1 MYYHGDN
8 NVYYLLG
15 PKDSPII
22 AACHEKGFNIPV
34 PEDGVYIGRFRVDGI
49 VGCNRLA
56 RFLEGQKELFYIYNP
71 TKDGIKIR
79 EYIQCKVL
87 VVSSPLHGA
96 ENYLKNMTIEFY
108 MPLWSLAELEEG
120 NKKREHVLP
129 KDKLLERWNKYGGV
143 ARWVLADG
151 DDKIGEGM
159 LQQAVNWM
167 NDNTIGHLLDPFNNN
182 TYVSK
187 DHSGLVVHMIPTED
201 LCSYKTRISTP
212 SMFDEIRT
220 KRKLSTNQEVML

>member
-1 MYYHGDN
+1 M
-8 NVYYLLG
+8 
-15 PKDSPII
+15 
-22 AACHEKGFNIPV
+22 
-34 PEDGVYIGRFRVDGI
+34 
-49 VGCNRLA
+49 
-56 RFLEGQKELFYIYNP
+56 
-71 TKDGIKIR
+71 
-79 EYIQCKVL
+79 
-87 VVSSPLHGA
+87 
-96 ENYLKNMTIEFY
+96 KNMTIEFY

-129 KDKLLERWNKYGGV
+129 LDKLLERWNKYGGV

-220 KRKLSTNQEVML
+220 KRKLTTNQEVIL